1 MPDPV
6 VDLGRDPRERL
17 ARWRREVVP
26 QAQEVGEEEGSE
38 EAGRGTIDSMFE
50 IGTDAGCS
58 RKRDGWRRAG
68 SAMSF
73 LVRRPGLNR
82 TRRSQ
87 GQEDSRVLESDR
99 TEEDSA
105 KDDNDLDVRHEQ
117 HRLLVMRLDPRLDI
131 TRVLSALQRIVSL
144 IQSARTWICLDTFV
158 EVEAGGGVGF
168 AAPAAA
174 AGVEGGLGRTVVR
187 MKVTARMASNASQR
201 PH

>member
-1 MPDPV
+1 
-6 VDLGRDPRERL
+6 
-17 ARWRREVVP
+17 
-26 QAQEVGEEEGSE
+26 
-38 EAGRGTIDSMFE
+38 
-50 IGTDAGCS
+50 
-58 RKRDGWRRAG
+58 
-68 SAMSF
+68 MSF